1 VGGIDRLQAT
11 GVEQG
16 VLVPLT
22 AWKRG
27 VTGVR
32 TEPREV
38 SLGDGHSFCPG
49 SGFEAFF
56 FFGAERLRMKLTRF
70 FRGGVN
76 LGVLSGAA
84 RGTAL
89 G

>member
-1 VGGIDRLQAT
+1 LQAR

-16 VLVPLT
+16 VSLPPI

-32 TEPREV
+32 AEPREG
-38 SLGDGHSFCPG
+38 SLGDGHSFCLG

-56 FFGAERLRMKLTRF
+56 FFGTDRLRMKLTRF
-70 FRGGVN
+70 LRGGVN
-76 LGVLSGAA
+76 LGVLTGAA
-84 RGTAL
+84 RGTTL